1 MGAVVVADSGTG
13 AAPAVFYVS
22 VPGNLGESNVD
33 TLVSSL
39 QLSVT
44 PQEAASASA
53 SASASATTTS
63 PAPGDGNN
71 P

>member
-1 MGAVVVADSGTG
+1 
-13 AAPAVFYVS
+13 VFYVS
-22 VPGNLGESNVD
+22 VPGNLGETNVD

-53 SASASATTTS
+53 SATTTS
-63 PAPGDGNN
+63 PAPGDGNGDGNN